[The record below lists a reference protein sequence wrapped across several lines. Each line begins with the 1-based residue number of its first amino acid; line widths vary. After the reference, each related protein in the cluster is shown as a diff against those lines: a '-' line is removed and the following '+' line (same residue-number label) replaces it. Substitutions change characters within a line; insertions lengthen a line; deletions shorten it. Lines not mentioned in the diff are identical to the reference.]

1 MRKYI
6 KPSIDLY
13 TVNMQHL
20 MAGSGTTNQ
29 IDGSGNT
36 HAGGNSGQGGDSGDG
51 NGNTSDMS
59 KYHTWNT
66 WDTWDD
72 EEEE

>member
-1 MRKYI
+1 MKKYI

-20 MAGSGTTNQ
+20 MAGSGSINQ

-36 HAGGNSGQGGDSGDG
+36 HAGGNSGQSDG
-51 NGNTSDMS
+51 RSNADGSASDMS